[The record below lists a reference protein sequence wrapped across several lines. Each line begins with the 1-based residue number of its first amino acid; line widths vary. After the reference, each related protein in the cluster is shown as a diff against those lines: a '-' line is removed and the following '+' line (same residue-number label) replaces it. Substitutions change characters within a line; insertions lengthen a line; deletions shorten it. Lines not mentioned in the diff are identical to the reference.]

1 MGRIHKEKEIQ
12 YKTDVKMLTLIKN
25 QEINIKTK
33 MK

>member
-1 MGRIHKEKEIQ
+1 MGRIHKEKEIH

-25 QEINIKTK
+25 QEININTR

>member
-1 MGRIHKEKEIQ
+1 MGRIHKEKELQ
-12 YKTDVKMLTLIKN
+12 YKTDMKMLTLIKN